1 MSMVMFDGDTV
12 TVRPW
17 IDETLDRVGYDPRSP
32 YVERFWLGI
41 IGPSVTWLIRRM
53 ASGFDAAPD
62 GFEMPLGETARAL
75 GLGDSGGRN
84 SAFFRTLNRM
94 VQFDLAR
101 VTGPGELQVMRRL
114 PPLTRRQAARLSPA
128 LQEAHER
135 WQAARLAVPDA
146 EAARRRSRQLALSLL
161 ELGESADEVERQ
173 LMRWRYH
180 PAMARESLC
189 WAVDRHREAVGEA
202 GGATAGATPHATAG
216 ATPHATAGATPH
228 ATAGATP
235 HATAG

>member
-1 MSMVMFDGDTV
+1 MFDTETV
-12 TVRPW
+12 TIRPW
-17 IDETLDRVGYDPRSP
+17 ADEMIDRLGFDPRSP

-41 IGPSVTWLIRRM
+41 IGPSVTWLMRRI
-53 ASGFDAAPD
+53 ASGFDAAPA
-62 GFEMPLGETARAL
+62 GFDMPLGETARAL
-75 GLGDSGGRN
+75 GLGDPGGRN

-101 VTGPGELQVMRRL
+101 VSGPAELQVMRRL
-114 PPLTRRQAARLSPA
+114 PPLSRRQAARLSPP

-135 WQAARLAVPDA
+135 WIANSQDAPPA

-161 ELGESADEVERQ
+161 ELGEDPDEVERQ

-189 WAVDRHREAVGEA
+189 WAVDRHREASAV
-202 GGATAGATPHATAG
+202 ATG
-216 ATPHATAGATPH
+216 
-228 ATAGATP
+228 
-235 HATAG
+235 

>member
-1 MSMVMFDGDTV
+1 MSVIMFDSETL

-17 IDETLDRVGYDPRSP
+17 ADEALDRTGFDPRSP

-41 IGPSVTWLIRRM
+41 VGPSVTWLIRRV
-53 ASGFDAAPD
+53 AAGFDASPE

-75 GLGDSGGRN
+75 GLGDPGGRN
-84 SAFFRTLNRM
+84 SAFFRTLSRM
-94 VQFDLAR
+94 IQFDLAR
-101 VTGPGELQVMRRL
+101 VSGPSELEVMRRL

-135 WQAARLAVPDA
+135 WLATTLETPPA

-161 ELGESADEVERQ
+161 ELGEGPDEVERQ

-189 WAVDRHREAVGEA
+189 WAVDRHREAA
-202 GGATAGATPHATAG
+202 AATA
-216 ATPHATAGATPH
+216 
-228 ATAGATP
+228 
-235 HATAG
+235 